1 MVRNRAVHWIL
12 LEKKERRFGRWEL
25 RIRKAT
31 LDDLDAIERIEALCF
46 PASEAAARESLRA
59 RLTVYPDHFL
69 VLEDGGELIGFV
81 NGMVT
86 DERTISD
93 AMFDHA
99 ELHREDG
106 RWQSVFGLDV
116 VPGHRRKGHAE
127 RLMRAFIELA
137 RSESRLGCILTCKER
152 LLPYYAKFGFKN
164 EGVSQS
170 QHGGAVWYDM
180 TLTFDS

>member
-1 MVRNRAVHWIL
+1 MN
-12 LEKKERRFGRWEL
+12 
-25 RIRKAT
+25 IRKAT

-59 RLTVYPDHFL
+59 RLIVYSDHFL

-86 DERTISD
+86 DDRTISD

-116 VPGHRRKGHAE
+116 VPEHRRKGHAE
-127 RLMRAFIELA
+127 RLMRAFIEHA
-137 RSESRLGCILTCKER
+137 RSEKRLGCILTCKAR
-152 LLPYYAKFGFKN
+152 LLPYYANIGFKN
-164 EGVSQS
+164 EGASRS
-170 QHGGAVWYDM
+170 QHG
-180 TLTFDS
+180 

>member
-1 MVRNRAVHWIL
+1 M
-12 LEKKERRFGRWEL
+12 

-46 PASEAAARESLRA
+46 PVSEAAARESLRA
-59 RLTVYPDHFL
+59 RLTVYPDRFL
-69 VLEDGGELIGFV
+69 VLEDGEELIGFV

-93 AMFDHA
+93 PMFDHA

-116 VPGHRRKGHAE
+116 VPGHRRRGHA
-127 RLMRAFIELA
+127 
-137 RSESRLGCILTCKER
+137 ER

>member
-1 MVRNRAVHWIL
+1 MGYGWTSSL
-12 LEKKERRFGRWEL
+12 FGEKRKSCARLGL
-25 RIRKAT
+25 NIRKAT

-59 RLTVYPDHFL
+59 RLIVYSDHFL

-86 DERTISD
+86 DDRTISD

-116 VPGHRRKGHAE
+116 VPEHRRKGHAE
-127 RLMRAFIELA
+127 RLMRAFIEHA
-137 RSESRLGCILTCKER
+137 RSEKRLGCILTCKER

-180 TLTFDS
+180 TLAFDS

>member
-1 MVRNRAVHWIL
+1 MAWDTAG
-12 LEKKERRFGRWEL
+12 RRVCLGKRGKSCGRL
-25 RIRKAT
+25 GLNIRKAT

-59 RLTVYPDHFL
+59 RLIVYSDHFL

-86 DERTISD
+86 DDRTISD

-116 VPGHRRKGHAE
+116 VPEHRRKGHAE
-127 RLMRAFIELA
+127 RLMRAFIEHA
-137 RSESRLGCILTCKER
+137 RSEKRLGCILTCKER

-180 TLTFDS
+180 TLAFDS